1 MGYSSYRRAAPQELV
16 TITNGLLGSRAGGN
30 GQGKPDPAV
39 ALEGPVHGAENWLK
53 ECRLMKDV
61 TETPEPGVDTFE
73 DVVRDFLLS
82 ERRLLEKEQAG
93 EPTTGER
100 APTPGE
106 FALLDNL
113 LEEHTRAVMN
123 AEKFEDLLRGIAG
136 GTTWKPATGGAAEQR
151 DQAREMLDRGRD
163 FRPLE
168 QPTAQRTPYGPS
180 PRLPVQ

>member
-1 MGYSSYRRAAPQELV
+1 
-16 TITNGLLGSRAGGN
+16 
-30 GQGKPDPAV
+30 V
-39 ALEGPVHGAENWLK
+39 ALEGLVHGTENWLK
-53 ECRLMKDV
+53 EYRLVEDV

-82 ERRLLEKEQAG
+82 ERRLLEKELAG

-100 APTPGE
+100 APTPGK

-123 AEKFEDLLRGIAG
+123 AEKLEDLLRGIAG

-151 DQAREMLDRGRD
+151 DQAREMLDRWRD
-163 FRPLE
+163 FRLLE
-168 QPTAQRTPYGPS
+168 QPTAQRTPYEPS
-180 PRLPVQ
+180 Q